1 MFNVSFVV
9 AAPLIGKLGDR
20 IGRARIV
27 VLSYLIYLVMSL
39 GFAFA
44 TTKWQ
49 ILLLFVIYGVFY
61 SIDEAQSK
69 AFIADVEPE
78 RCATAI
84 GAYNFVTGVI
94 YLPASLI
101 AGALWAVHPS
111 IVYFLAALLSLVA
124 INAFMFLRLVRQ

>member
-1 MFNVSFVV
+1 
-9 AAPLIGKLGDR
+9 
-20 IGRARIV
+20 

-44 TTKWQ
+44 TAKWQ
-49 ILLLFVIYGVFY
+49 VILLFVVYGVFY

-78 RCATAI
+78 RRATAI
-84 GAYNFVTGVI
+84 GVYNFVTGVI

-101 AGALWAVHPS
+101 AGGLWAVHVR
-111 IVYFLAALLSLVA
+111 IVFILAALISLVA
-124 INAFMFLRLVRQ
+124 INACVFLQPARQ